1 MKGAREGKPAPAG
14 TLQVSVHT
22 SGQGESLGARHLL
35 KGPPLI
41 LLHQIGSFQYMG
53 EGEHVQA
60 GATNLV
66 LWLGYEVCPILLYI
80 GRSVVN
86 GWILT

>member
-1 MKGAREGKPAPAG
+1 MVKTFFLYSYLIEGEGGQGGQTCPCRHF
-14 TLQVSVHT
+14 QVSVHT

-66 LWLGYEVCPILLYI
+66 L
-80 GRSVVN
+80 
-86 GWILT
+86 